1 MLLGEKGWFANR
13 LTYIKQCRKAN
24 EAAAILPNEE
34 ENDEANPSEDLK
46 LLKTICIDK
55 CSHGDLIMLLNS
67 TRGLRKDMMK
77 VKETDLRENFP
88 FFFIKPALVSFNSY
102 PVIATCF
109 KILSQKKFQLIH
121 DYDEQFKGKPN
132 NAFLNEWPKYATCLR
147 EHANNKFGCEKHT
160 DWCDEIENL
169 LLLIKML
176 PPVKLLKQMK

>member
-24 EAAAILPNEE
+24 ETAAILPNEE

-55 CSHGDLIMLLNS
+55 CSHCDLIMLLNS

-88 FFFIKPALVSFNSY
+88 FFFIKPALVSSNSY
-102 PVIATCF
+102 
-109 KILSQKKFQLIH
+109 K
-121 DYDEQFKGKPN
+121 
-132 NAFLNEWPKYATCLR
+132 
-147 EHANNKFGCEKHT
+147 
-160 DWCDEIENL
+160 
-169 LLLIKML
+169 
-176 PPVKLLKQMK
+176 